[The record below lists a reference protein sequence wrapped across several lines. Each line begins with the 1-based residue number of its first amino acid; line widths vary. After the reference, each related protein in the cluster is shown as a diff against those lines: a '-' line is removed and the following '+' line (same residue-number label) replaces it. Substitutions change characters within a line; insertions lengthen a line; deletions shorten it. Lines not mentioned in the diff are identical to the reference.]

1 MRLLLLLSRRVLF
14 EWFSFFCVGM
24 PARIRPL
31 AVAQNENLAHA
42 PRGYGSLPVLFGLIQ
57 VLAIENG
64 DIAEAL
70 NFGLRKLQAD
80 QLSSRGLEPGCGL
93 KDIRLVPPPF
103 LAGADDNRVWRDHR
117 FESLCVVDKPSPPN
131 RFARLH

>member
-1 MRLLLLLSRRVLF
+1 
-14 EWFSFFCVGM
+14 M

-31 AVAQNENLAHA
+31 AIAQNENLGHA
-42 PRGYGSLPVLFGLIQ
+42 SRGYGSLAILFGLVQ

-80 QLSSRGLEPGCGL
+80 QLSSRGLEPGRRL
-93 KDIRLVPPPF
+93 KDVRLIPPPP
-103 LAGADDNRVWRDHR
+103 GRSR
-117 FESLCVVDKPSPPN
+117 
-131 RFARLH
+131 